1 MRIRFR
7 PISGL
12 LLRRSGQSAFRG
24 QGLVETALV
33 LPILALLLVMAL
45 DFGRVFFG
53 WVALQ
58 NAARIGA
65 DFAAQTPLAWKTID
79 SSGQDKRDRY
89 VDIVENDLDAINCD
103 LAGGGVIPNPTFEN
117 NPTTPDPADA
127 YEDNDYAIVDLQ
139 CSFPLITPLAE
150 AILGGP
156 VALAAH
162 EEFPVHT
169 RIVQGIP
176 SAPPPPPQCLAPLLE
191 IPELTQPL
199 TMLQAR
205 TLWVADGFVEAN
217 FQPPVVT
224 SGPMAL
230 RNGDKIVLTQS
241 IPKNECRAST
251 VTIIVTF
258 QP

>member
-1 MRIRFR
+1 MKNAIRLFR
-7 PISGL
+7 
-12 LLRRSGQSAFRG
+12 RRPGQSAFRG
-24 QGLVETALV
+24 QGLVETALI

-65 DFAAQTPLAWKTID
+65 DFAAQTPNAWETMD

-89 VDIVENDLDAINCD
+89 VDIVEADLDAINCD
-103 LAGGGVIPNPTFEN
+103 LAGGGVIPDPTFEN
-117 NPTTPDPADA
+117 NPITPDPADV
-127 YEDNDYAIVDLQ
+127 YEDGDYAIVELQ

-156 VALAAH
+156 VSLGAH

-176 SAPPPPPQCLAPLLE
+176 SAPPVPPQCLAPLLE
-191 IPELTQPL
+191 IPDLTL
-199 TMLQAR
+199 ITMLQAR

-224 SGPMAL
+224 TGPPAL
-230 RNGDKIVLTQS
+230 RNDSKMVLTQD
-241 IPKNECRAST
+241 IPENECRPST
-251 VTIIVTF
+251 QVINVTHA
-258 QP
+258 P

>member
-12 LLRRSGQSAFRG
+12 FHRRSGQPAFRG
-24 QGLVETALV
+24 QGLVETALI

-65 DFAAQTPLAWKTID
+65 DFAAQTPLAWKTMD

-89 VDIVENDLDAINCD
+89 VDIVQGDLDAINCD
-103 LAGGGVIPNPTFEN
+103 LADGGAIPDPTFEN
-117 NPTTPDPADA
+117 NPITPDPADA
-127 YEDNDYAIVDLQ
+127 YEDGDYAVVDLQ

-156 VALAAH
+156 VSLAAH

-176 SAPPPPPQCLAPLLE
+176 PAPPPPAQCLAPLLE
-191 IPELTQPL
+191 IPELTL
-199 TMLQAR
+199 ITMLQAR

-224 SGPMAL
+224 SGPPAG

-241 IPKNECRAST
+241 IPKNTCEAST
-251 VTIIVTF
+251 VPITVTF